1 MFNTYHA
8 WKLMPSGSANCR
20 WLPPEGADK
29 DPAVHP
35 SLWDHA
41 TEGEY
46 GFVSQLKPVIDLGP
60 FSFTRLFSKTAVYAS
75 LHVKNRP
82 ELLLQAGDAST
93 AYYEVCSSE
102 DHEARI
108 AECAGEFLAH
118 LKKNSVT
125 VLDIASWKAYQHCG
139 VPATVRETFRGTLE
153 TLVKRLTDA
162 RQPA

>member
-8 WKLMPSGSANCR
+8 WNLLPSGSANCR

-29 DPAVHP
+29 DPAVHS

-46 GFVSQLKPVIDLGP
+46 GFVSQLKPRINLGIV
-60 FSFTRLFSKTAVYAS
+60 SFTKPFSKTPVYAS

-82 ELLLQAGDAST
+82 ELLLQAGDAAT
-93 AYYEVCSSE
+93 AYYEICSSE
-102 DHEARI
+102 DRPEHI

-118 LKKNSVT
+118 LKNSRIGI
-125 VLDIASWKAYQHCG
+125 LDLISWRAYQHCDAQ
-139 VPATVRETFRGTLE
+139 ATVRETFRSTLE
-153 TLVKRLTDA
+153 TLVKRLADA